1 MAETSQAPRLKEI
14 VRAPGTPQAR
24 TVSPAQAPDDE
35 AGQYSLD
42 LEVFAYLVTT
52 NYFES
57 LEIAEDLHLRIMDL
71 VAAAGSE
78 LAIPAHIEYKTAGTG
93 LDEDRARATNVVRYF
108 IEQGGVN
115 RESFEAVGYADTR
128 PVADNETDAGR
139 TENRRIEIVLFP
151 KELSAIVGELKP

>member
-1 MAETSQAPRLKEI
+1 
-14 VRAPGTPQAR
+14 
-24 TVSPAQAPDDE
+24 
-35 AGQYSLD
+35 
-42 LEVFAYLVTT
+42 VTT

-93 LDEDRARATNVVRYF
+93 LDEDRARATNVVRRF